1 MDRQEAGNDTAA
13 RQPRIN
19 RPDRSQVDPNPKN
32 IDDLIPHDH
41 PARLVWEL
49 VQELDM
55 TLLYQEIKAVEGHAG
70 RPAIDPRI
78 LVGLWIYATIEGIAS
93 ARRLAVLCYRDDV
106 FKWLRGGVNVNYHTL
121 SDFRTAQ
128 SEWLED
134 QVVEVVAVLLKEGL
148 INLNQVGQDGMR
160 VRASAGSGSF
170 KRKEKLEEFLQQAQ
184 QQWERL
190 EEEFAASPGELS
202 AGERAAQKRAA
213 DERVKRL
220 ERAKEERKKVEA
232 SREARKKGDGANAR
246 ASTTDPEAR
255 RMKMGDGG
263 YRPAYNV
270 QFATTLDTL
279 VIVGVD
285 VINAGSDGGQMDP
298 MVQRIEMQQGQLP
311 DEYYTDGGFSTK
323 DDIDNVSQRG
333 PTVYTPVK
341 ETKKK
346 SERGE
351 DPFVPQRGDLPNVA
365 QWRARMGTEEAKE
378 KYKQRVKCE
387 FPNAVCRN
395 HGLHQFLVRGLA
407 KVKAVALWHALAHN
421 LLRLVALRA
430 ERAVGVA

>member
-1 MDRQEAGNDTAA
+1 MERQEAGNDTAA
-13 RQPRIN
+13 RRPRIN
-19 RPDRSQVDPNPKN
+19 RADRSQVDPNPKN

-55 TLLYQEIKAVEGHAG
+55 TLLCEEIKAVEGHAG
-70 RPAIDPRI
+70 RPATDPRI
-78 LVGLWIYATIEGIAS
+78 LVGLWMYATIEGIAS
-93 ARRLAVLCYRDDV
+93 ARRLAILCYRDDV
-106 FKWLRGGVNVNYHTL
+106 FKWFRGGVNVNYHTL
-121 SDFRTAQ
+121 SDFRTTQ
-128 SEWLED
+128 SEWLEH

-170 KRKEKLEEFLQQAQ
+170 KREEKLEEFLQQAQ

-190 EEEFAASPGELS
+190 EEEFEASPGELS

-220 ERAKEERKKVEA
+220 QRAKEERKKVAA
-232 SREARKKGDGANAR
+232 SREARKKGDGAKAR

-255 RMKMGDGG
+255 RTKMGDGG

-298 MVQRIEMQQGQLP
+298 MVERIEEQQGQLP

-323 DDIDNVSQRG
+323 DDIDSVSQRG

-341 ETKKK
+341 EAKKK

-351 DPFVPQRGDLPNVA
+351 DPYVPRRGDSPNVA
-365 QWRARMGTEEAKE
+365 QWRTRMGTEEAKE

-395 HGLHQFLVRGLA
+395 RGLQQFLVRGLT
-407 KVKAVALWHALAHN
+407 KVKAVVLWHVLVHD

-430 ERAVGVA
+430 ERAVVVA